1 MSELT
6 IPGLLARAAEEF
18 PDAEAVVDG
27 DVRVTYARL
36 RERVREAAG
45 AFIGAGV
52 APGDRIA
59 IWAPNGL
66 SWIVTVL
73 GAMGAGATLVPLN
86 TRFKGDEAR
95 WPLSKAEVKVLFVE
109 DGFLGIDYPGMLGLD
124 EAGAVPGLPALE
136 TVVTFNGAARPGVV
150 TWDEFAGKAVSGEEA
165 DARAAAVR
173 PGDIAD
179 ILFTSGT
186 TGKPKG
192 VMCTHEQNV
201 RTYEAWTGRTGVKA
215 GDRYL
220 IVNPM
225 FHSFGYKAG
234 VLACVLKGAT
244 MVLQRTFD
252 VPETL
257 RLIEQ
262 EKVTVLPGPP
272 TIYTS
277 LLDAPGRDE
286 HDLSSLRLAVTG
298 AADVPVALV
307 RRIRAE
313 LFPQV
318 VTAYGLT
325 ESSGTVTACS
335 VDDDDETIATT
346 CGRAIADVEVA
357 IVGAAGE
364 PVPPGTDGEVMVRGY
379 NVMKGY
385 LGDPEETART
395 IRDGWLD
402 TGDRGRLD
410 ERGNLTITGRT
421 KEMFVV
427 GGFNVYPAEVEDVLA
442 RHDAVAESGVVGVP
456 DARMGEVGR
465 AHVRLRPGREATAD
479 ELIAHC
485 RERLANFKVPREVV
499 FVDDLPK
506 TASGKVRRVDLKART

>member
-1 MSELT
+1 M
-6 IPGLLARAAEEF
+6 
-18 PDAEAVVDG
+18 
-27 DVRVTYARL
+27 
-36 RERVREAAG
+36 
-45 AFIGAGV
+45 
-52 APGDRIA
+52 
-59 IWAPNGL
+59 
-66 SWIVTVL
+66 
-73 GAMGAGATLVPLN
+73 
-86 TRFKGDEAR
+86 
-95 WPLSKAEVKVLFVE
+95 
-109 DGFLGIDYPGMLGLD
+109 
-124 EAGAVPGLPALE
+124 
-136 TVVTFNGAARPGVV
+136 
-150 TWDEFAGKAVSGEEA
+150 
-165 DARAAAVR
+165 
-173 PGDIAD
+173 
-179 ILFTSGT
+179 
-186 TGKPKG
+186 
-192 VMCTHEQNV
+192 
-201 RTYEAWTGRTGVKA
+201 
-215 GDRYL
+215 
-220 IVNPM
+220 
-225 FHSFGYKAG
+225 
-234 VLACVLKGAT
+234 
-244 MVLQRTFD
+244 
-252 VPETL
+252 
-257 RLIEQ
+257 
-262 EKVTVLPGPP
+262 
-272 TIYTS
+272 
-277 LLDAPGRDE
+277 
-286 HDLSSLRLAVTG
+286 TG

-364 PVPPGTDGEVMVRGY
+364 RVPPGTDGEVMVRGY